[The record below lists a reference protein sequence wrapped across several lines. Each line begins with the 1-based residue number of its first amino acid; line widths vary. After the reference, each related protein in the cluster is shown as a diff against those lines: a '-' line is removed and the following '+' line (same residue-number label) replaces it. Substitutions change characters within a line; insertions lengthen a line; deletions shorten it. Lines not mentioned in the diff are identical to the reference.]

1 MKNAITLHRAMG
13 AQVLNHLRQF
23 GDLPSQGILAGQAVD
38 STITDL
44 FGQGG
49 GVYNDLDIFRNVPN
63 GARRGIRDFATRT
76 ATRATLALQT
86 PSDYAG
92 MQLTLSLVQSY
103 SIKSVSR
110 QGMLNFVNCTMDEH
124 EATRRLTANHVL
136 SGFDLNCTRVGV
148 DLSTGELHWDRHYE
162 EFLRSRQLRIAMMH
176 TPWHTFLRLAKKSE
190 ELPNVFVDIA
200 AAAEACVGVANST
213 ALVGLKSSH
222 NVSML
227 FGERQKAQAEAT
239 RSIWT
244 PYFELESKVLHQTSE
259 GAYWRDLSDNPPD
272 EGKYKSVTLY
282 GLAPRGELNPTLQ
295 KRCDGLGESVVF
307 FAQKVIDEARRAKP
321 ANAYAK
327 LDALA
332 KRRQAAVANPDG
344 DYVLMCARM
353 FGTDYVQGQALPEVG
368 DKLASW
374 IAKHSGFARPL
385 LGLSLGQQH
394 QVMQDVTN
402 VSREFGD
409 LHYDGDTQAG
419 LGVLELQASIADLF
433 SKERMLDIL
442 TKDFA
447 INGVPFEVTPL
458 PLPETL
464 PDRFKNFVVKELLTG
479 NALRREGKD
488 MHHCVGGYS
497 SHIRSN
503 QSRIVSIKHKDEVN
517 SHNCST
523 IEFRGQFHKDR
534 FADMNIR
541 MNQNRTLSNKEPS
554 PRNRE
559 LAEYLSNYL
568 PVAELIAEGDVCKMA
583 AEARQTLEANTQA
596 IDATVGRM
604 NELEVEMK
612 ALKAEL
618 RELESTAKVKAS
630 LDTILQELAC
640 DARMAAHRAAVA
652 DMDEETRAIYEA
664 IHISESVPHHTDLL
678 DPAAAPMPVQALEA
692 PPGFPVFAKT
702 PAEEVAPEPSFL
714 QRLRNALGFQA
725 LARQRPPIAT

>member
-13 AQVLNHLRQF
+13 AQVINHLRQF
-23 GDLPSQGILAGQAVD
+23 GELPSQGILAGQAVD
-38 STITDL
+38 SAITDL
-44 FGQGG
+44 FGHGG

-63 GARRGIRDFATRT
+63 GARQGSRDFATRT

-148 DLSTGELHWDRHYE
+148 DLSTGELFWDRHYE

-190 ELPNVFVDIA
+190 ELPNVFVDLA

-244 PYFELESKVLHQTSE
+244 PYFELESTVLHQTS
-259 GAYWRDLSDNPPD
+259 GGYWRDLSDNPPAD
-272 EGKYKSVTLY
+272 NEYPSVTLY

-327 LDALA
+327 LDALTR
-332 KRRQAAVANPDG
+332 RRQAAAHNPDG

-353 FGTDYVQGQALPEVG
+353 FGTDYVHGQALPEVG

-374 IAKHSGFARPL
+374 LAKHGGFARPL
-385 LGLSLGQQH
+385 MGLSLSQQH
-394 QVMQDVTN
+394 QVMQDVIN
-402 VSREFGD
+402 VSRDFGD
-409 LHYDGDTQAG
+409 LHYEGDSQAG
-419 LGVLELQASIADLF
+419 LGVLELQASTADLF

-458 PLPETL
+458 PLPKTL
-464 PDRFKNFVVKELLTG
+464 PDRFKNFVVKELLNG
-479 NALRREGKD
+479 NSLRREGKD

-497 SHIRSN
+497 SQIRGN

-534 FADMNIR
+534 FTDMGIR
-541 MNQNRTLSNKEPS
+541 INQNRTLQNKDPS
-554 PRNRE
+554 TRNQE
-559 LAEYLSNYL
+559 LADYLNDYL
-568 PVAELIAEGDVCKMA
+568 QVAELIAEGDVVEIA
-583 AEARQTLEANTQA
+583 ASAQQTVEANQLVVSAGKERLEQLRKETQELQ
-596 IDATVGRM
+596 
-604 NELEVEMK
+604 NEV
-612 ALKAEL
+612 
-618 RELESTAKVKAS
+618 RQLESTAVA
-630 LDTILQELAC
+630 DGRRAAILQELAH
-640 DARMAAHRAAVA
+640 DALIASLKANVEA
-652 DMDEETRAIYEA
+652 MDDGTRVIYEA
-664 IHISESVPHHTDLL
+664 IKRGEYA
-678 DPAAAPMPVQALEA
+678 PAEMEPVALLEA
-692 PPGFPVFAKT
+692 
-702 PAEEVAPEPSFL
+702 EPSYDTPDGTVF
-714 QRLRNALGFQA
+714 QRLRSMFGFLTGQ
-725 LARQRPPIAT
+725 RQEPPIAT

>member
-23 GDLPSQGILAGQAVD
+23 GELPSQGILAGQAVD
-38 STITDL
+38 SAITDL
-44 FGQGG
+44 FGHGG

-63 GARRGIRDFATRT
+63 GARRGSRDFASHT

-110 QGMLNFVNCTMDEH
+110 QGMLNFVNCTMDAH
-124 EATRRLTANHVL
+124 EPTRRLTANHVL
-136 SGFDLNCTRVGV
+136 SGFDLNCTRVCV
-148 DLSTGELHWDRHYE
+148 DLSTGELIWDRHYE

-190 ELPNVFVDIA
+190 ELPNVFVDFA

-227 FGERQKAQAEAT
+227 FGERQKAQADAT

-244 PYFELESKVLHQTSE
+244 PYFELESTVLHQTS
-259 GAYWRDLSDNPPD
+259 GGYWRDLSENPPA
-272 EGKYKSVTLY
+272 ENEYKSVTLY

-295 KRCDGLGESVVF
+295 KRCDRLDESVVF

-327 LDALA
+327 LDALTA
-332 KRRQAAVANPDG
+332 RRNEQAAKPDG
-344 DYVLMCARM
+344 DYVLMCAKM

-368 DKLASW
+368 DKVAAWL
-374 IAKHSGFARPL
+374 AKHGGFMRPL
-385 LGLSLGQQH
+385 LGMSLGQQH
-394 QVMQDVTN
+394 QVMNDVIN
-402 VSREFGD
+402 LSREFGD
-409 LHYDGDTQAG
+409 QHYEGDSQAG
-419 LGVLELQASIADLF
+419 LGVLELQASTADLL
-433 SKERMLDIL
+433 SKERMLAIL

-447 INGVPFEVTPL
+447 INGVPFEVKPL
-458 PLPETL
+458 PLPKAL
-464 PDRFKNFVVKELLTG
+464 PARFNGYVVKELMTG

-497 SHIRSN
+497 SQIRGN

-517 SHNCST
+517 SPNCST

-534 FADMNIR
+534 FEEMGIR
-541 MNQNRTLSNKEPS
+541 LGQNRTLQNKAPS
-554 PRNRE
+554 HRNQE
-559 LAEYLSNYL
+559 LAKYLTDYL
-568 PVAELIAEGDVCKMA
+568 QVAELVAEGDVVQIA
-583 AEARQTLEANTQA
+583 AEVHATCEVNREAIA
-596 IDATVGRM
+596 DRVHRM
-604 NELEVEMK
+604 NELEQEAK
-612 ALKAEL
+612 QLKAEL
-618 RELESTAKVKAS
+618 RQLEATAATEDS
-630 LDTILQELAC
+630 RDAILQELAREARLER
-640 DARMAAHRAAVA
+640 DAHLEATHAMHEAVQMCEGLPLHA
-652 DMDEETRAIYEA
+652 DQVSTA
-664 IHISESVPHHTDLL
+664 T
-678 DPAAAPMPVQALEA
+678 PVQILDA
-692 PPGFPVFAKT
+692 PPGTEVFAAM
-702 PAEEVAPEPSFL
+702 PANEAAPEQTFL
-714 QRLRNALGFQA
+714 QRLRSALGI
-725 LARQRPPIAT
+725 LTIPRQDPPIAT